1 MSALPSKADI
11 RPRDQDVCF
20 GPQADMQ
27 CSRRPRQFANFC
39 QQMAVGLVH
48 KIEIACGSRTGTP
61 AVRKDGDNAD
71 PCNNAHTGTKVMTK
85 ITLGRRVLLTS
96 QQKAQAAELRAMGF
110 TRSQASRRVL
120 TPEQRQ
126 IVNEQIRTAERLR
139 YMENPHREIIRR
151 ARNLRNSACRRGA
164 KYNAWKFTITED
176 DLDWPTHCP
185 VLPWIELHHPGHY
198 RHDPAGAS
206 LDRIDREKGY
216 VPANVH
222 VISLRANL
230 LRKDI
235 TCEELRALADFFF
248 A

>member
-1 MSALPSKADI
+1 
-11 RPRDQDVCF
+11 
-20 GPQADMQ
+20 
-27 CSRRPRQFANFC
+27 
-39 QQMAVGLVH
+39 
-48 KIEIACGSRTGTP
+48 
-61 AVRKDGDNAD
+61 
-71 PCNNAHTGTKVMTK
+71 MTK
-85 ITLGRRVLLTS
+85 RTTLGDRVLLTS
-96 QQKAQAAELRAMGF
+96 KQKAQAAELLAMGF
-110 TRSQASRRVL
+110 TRSQASPRVL

-126 IVNEQIRTAERLR
+126 IVNDQIRTAERLR
-139 YMENPHREIIRR
+139 YMENPHREIIKR

-164 KYNAWKFTITED
+164 KYNAWEFTITED

-185 VLPWIELHHPGHY
+185 VLPWIELHYPGHY

-216 VPANVH
+216 VPGNVR

-235 TCEELRALADFFF
+235 TYEELRALADFFF

>member
-1 MSALPSKADI
+1 
-11 RPRDQDVCF
+11 
-20 GPQADMQ
+20 
-27 CSRRPRQFANFC
+27 
-39 QQMAVGLVH
+39 
-48 KIEIACGSRTGTP
+48 
-61 AVRKDGDNAD
+61 
-71 PCNNAHTGTKVMTK
+71 MTK
-85 ITLGRRVLLTS
+85 SRVDRRFQLTPE
-96 QQKAQAAELRAMGF
+96 QKAEVAELRTMGF

-120 TPEQRQ
+120 TREQRQ

-139 YMENPHREIIRR
+139 YVENPHREIIKR

-164 KYNAWKFTITED
+164 KYNAWEFTITED

-185 VLPWIELHHPGHY
+185 VLPWIELHYPGRY

-216 VPANVH
+216 VPGNVR

-230 LRKDI
+230 LRKD
-235 TCEELRALADFFF
+235 TTPEELRALADFFS